1 MHRILHRSPLT
12 SRFGSMFYGALELN
26 GVFIS
31 RNAAHPPPFHLA
43 ADGTVTHLEAGGPV
57 LGPLSEASYERGFVI
72 MKPGDMLVFYTDGI
86 VETRG
91 GQRDTPR
98 EPSPSEERLA
108 STIPEL
114 PENPRLPK
122 LAQLL
127 HPPAV
132 QLEEY
137 GLERLL
143 AVARKHQGRP
153 SQAGVE
159 AIFADRGE
167 GGLAAPAG
175 DDRTPVVGSSPAA
188 RRSIPAAFPRPSRLI

>member
-31 RNAAHPPPFHLA
+31 VNAGHPPPFHLA

-86 VETRG
+86 VETHG
-91 GQRDTPR
+91 NQ
-98 EPSPSEERLA
+98 
-108 STIPEL
+108 
-114 PENPRLPK
+114 
-122 LAQLL
+122 
-127 HPPAV
+127 PP
-132 QLEEY
+132 EEY

-143 AVARKHQGRP
+143 AVARRHQARP
-153 SQAGVE
+153 
-159 AIFADRGE
+159 
-167 GGLAAPAG
+167 
-175 DDRTPVVGSSPAA
+175 SPAA
-188 RRSIPAAFPRPSRLI
+188 R